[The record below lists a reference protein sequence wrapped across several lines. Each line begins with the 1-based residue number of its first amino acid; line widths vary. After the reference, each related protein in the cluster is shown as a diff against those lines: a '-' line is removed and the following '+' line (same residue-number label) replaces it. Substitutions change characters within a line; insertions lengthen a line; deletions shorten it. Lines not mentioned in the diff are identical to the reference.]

1 MKPIHSFPAGANL
14 PFRGTAFAPELVGTH
29 QASEGGGGRHCSPPL
44 SKDNSSWRGSSGAG
58 RCRRLLRRASE
69 RRRDWPSATRRRI
82 GQALTLRALQGEI
95 ASGEIVD
102 AERYPVIVTKIKL
115 CRVAMQVGFADV
127 EIAAIDAALEDR
139 KEVFDRVG
147 MPERGAHIFLGAVV
161 DGAVSVEIAS
171 DSGINWRVVGH
182 QIGRLIDVR
191 DNDRLQALCGHV
203 LHMKAADSLRIAAD
217 CYRLLP
223 SNAGRGNLGR
233 RLV

>member
-1 MKPIHSFPAGANL
+1 MSMNRFDSAGSSE
-14 PFRGTAFAPELVGTH
+14 RGLGLRGIGAAYTEAAYSSNG
-29 QASEGGGGRHCSPPL
+29 SR
-44 SKDNSSWRGSSGAG
+44 SWRGSGSKDERG
-58 RCRRLLRRASE
+58 RRRLSE
-69 RRRDWPSATRRRI
+69 RRRDGAARETSCFISQPLALCAYQRAI
-82 GQALTLRALQGEI
+82 GPRHVI
-95 ASGEIVD
+95 N
-102 AERYPVIVTKIKL
+102 AERDPIVVAEIKL
-115 CRVAMQVGFADV
+115 GRVAMQMRLADV
-127 EIAAIDAALEDR
+127 EIAAVDATLEDR